1 MTTATAVGPTAGS
14 RLRRARV
21 PLVIAAFAVLTAV
34 VLAALTGQQTA
45 GRLDPRATDPS
56 GSRAVARVLGS
67 LGVDAVLVRTV
78 DDALARTRGGAAT
91 LLVADDALVPDDAL
105 RRLAGDR
112 TAPDVV
118 LVTPSR
124 ATLRAVVPG
133 VSAAG
138 DVAAADSGARAPACT
153 DPDAVAAGPADV
165 AGQGYSVGEVAPG
178 TTVTACYPRDG
189 FASLVVVG
197 QPSGRRVVILGDPA
211 ALTNARA
218 GERGNAALALRLL
231 GRHPRLVWLLPDGTD
246 AADAGS
252 RSLGGLLPAAVRWG
266 LLQLLVAVVVL
277 ALVRARRL
285 GRVVPERLP
294 VVVRASETAEGRG
307 RLYQRGRARGTAADA
322 LRTAALTRLGPRTG
336 VPPGAAPDVVVTTVA
351 ARTGRAAEDVGRLL
365 YGPAPADDAALVR
378 LATEL
383 DTLEREVTAP

>member
-1 MTTATAVGPTAGS
+1 MTMTTASAVGPTVGA

-21 PLVIAAFAVLTAV
+21 PLVIAAFIALTAV
-34 VLAALTGQQTA
+34 VLAALAGQQTE

-56 GSRAVARVLGS
+56 GSRAVSRVLGS
-67 LGVDAVLVRTV
+67 LGVDVLLVRTV

-91 LLVADDALVPDDAL
+91 LLVADDSLVPDDAI

-112 TAPDVV
+112 TALDVV
-118 LVTPSR
+118 LVTPSPS
-124 ATLRAVVPG
+124 TLRAVVPG

-138 DVAAADSGARAPACT
+138 AVADPGTRAASCT
-153 DPDAVAAGPADV
+153 DPDAVAAGRADV
-165 AGQGYSVGEVAPG
+165 SGQGYAVGKVATG

-189 FASLVVVG
+189 FASLLVVE
-197 QPSGRRVVILGDPA
+197 QPSERRVVVLGDPA
-211 ALTNARA
+211 ALTNERA

-307 RLYQRGRARGTAADA
+307 RLYHRGRARGTAAEA
-322 LRTAALTRLGPRTG
+322 LRTAAVTRLGPRSG
-336 VPPGAAPDVVVTTVA
+336 IPPGAAPDVVVTTVA
-351 ARTGRAAEDVGRLL
+351 ARAGRPGEDVGRLL

-378 LATEL
+378 LAIEL